1 MADVSKAY
9 IWTTKTVNN
18 NDAQTPNAST
28 IPRRDRSRSAEDGI
42 CRSQIESSYSQPSRK
57 FRFLGR
63 VTGPDGNVR
72 IASPGVA
79 PGGVVQSRGDGVGS
93 EAIGGSPPVTQ
104 NP

>member
-1 MADVSKAY
+1 MIAVFPSKRQSDTHPVPFSIRY
-9 IWTTKTVNN
+9 DSPVRRV
-18 NDAQTPNAST
+18 T
-28 IPRRDRSRSAEDGI
+28 IAL